1 LCSPTNTTQLDALT
15 AGGKLAT
22 VSGESSVKRIAAVL
36 MLLAAT
42 SPAFAAKVLQGKY
55 TVTYFSGP
63 THAESDQVC
72 VTFVQTGGIA
82 GFSDSGTW
90 SARKLSKDL
99 GGNFTV
105 DGNMI
110 RFYAT
115 YDGGTKVLN
124 HYATITGTS
133 AGGGYDQWD
142 RSGSPLA
149 PIADGTIQIMRGCA

>member
-1 LCSPTNTTQLDALT
+1 M
-15 AGGKLAT
+15 
-22 VSGESSVKRIAAVL
+22 KRIAAAL

-42 SPAFAAKVLQGKY
+42 SPAFATKVLQGKY

-72 VTFVQTGGIA
+72 VTFVQTGGVA
-82 GFSDSGTW
+82 GFPDSGTW

-105 DGNMI
+105 DGNVI

-115 YDGGTKVLN
+115 YNDGTNVLN
-124 HYATITGTS
+124 HYAIASGTS
-133 AGGGYDQWD
+133 ATGGYDQWD
-142 RSGSPLA
+142 RSVSPLA
-149 PIADGTIQIMRGCA
+149 PIADGTIQMIRGCA